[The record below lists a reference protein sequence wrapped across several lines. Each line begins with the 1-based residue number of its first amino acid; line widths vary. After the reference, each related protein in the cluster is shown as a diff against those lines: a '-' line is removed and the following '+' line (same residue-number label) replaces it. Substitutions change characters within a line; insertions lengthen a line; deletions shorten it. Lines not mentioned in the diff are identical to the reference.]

1 MAIHGLEE
9 LLHQH
14 PRFKGMPEAFV
25 KAVAGCGKNVVFK
38 AGDYLFHEGDDAD
51 DIFMIRE
58 GLVSLEMDMPGAGPQ
73 TFMTETAGGVI
84 GLSWLIPPYTW
95 TFDARAREDVRAI
108 GFDATCLRTKCD
120 ADPALGYAV
129 MKQFMPVIVE
139 RLHDT
144 RVQMLDLY
152 SARS

>member
-1 MAIHGLEE
+1 MAIHGLGD
-9 LLHQH
+9 LLRGH
-14 PRFKGMPEAFV
+14 PRFKGMPDDFID
-25 KAVAGCGKNVVFK
+25 AVAGCGKNVVYK

-58 GLVSLEMDMPGAGPQ
+58 GLVSMELDTPGRGPQ
-73 TFMTETAGGVI
+73 TFMTETVGGVI
-84 GLSWLIPPYTW
+84 GLSWLVPPYTW
-95 TFDARAREDVRAI
+95 TFDARARTDIRAVA
-108 GFDATCLRTKCD
+108 FDATCLRGKCD

-152 SARS
+152 RARS

>member
-9 LLHQH
+9 MLRAH
-14 PRFKGMPEAFV
+14 PRFKGMPEGFV
-25 KAVAGCGKNVVFK
+25 KAVAGCAKNVIYK
-38 AGDYLFHEGDDAD
+38 PGDYLFHEGDDAD
-51 DIFMIRE
+51 DIYMIKD
-58 GLVSLEMDMPGAGPQ
+58 GLVSLEMSAPGAGAM
-73 TFMTETAGGVI
+73 TFMTETTGGVI

-95 TFDARAREDVRAI
+95 TFDARAKRDTRAI
-108 GFDATCLRTKCD
+108 AFDATCLRTKCD

-152 SARS
+152 RARS

>member
-9 LLHQH
+9 LLRQH
-14 PRFKGMPEAFV
+14 PRFKGMPEAFI
-25 KAVAGCGKNVVFK
+25 KAIAGCSKNVVFK
-38 AGDYLFHEGDDAD
+38 AGDYLFREGDDAD
-51 DIFMIRE
+51 DIYMIRE

-73 TFMTETAGGVI
+73 TFMTETVGGVI

-95 TFDARAREDVRAI
+95 TFDARARQDVRAI

-120 ADPALGYAV
+120 ADPGLGYAV

-152 SARS
+152 RARS

>member
-1 MAIHGLEE
+1 MAIHGLED
-9 LLHQH
+9 LLREH
-14 PRFKGMPEAFV
+14 PRFKGMPEDFV

-38 AGDYLFHEGDDAD
+38 KGDYLFHEGDDAD
-51 DIFMIRE
+51 DIFMLRE
-58 GLVSLEMDMPGAGPQ
+58 GLVSLEMASRSGAM
-73 TFMTETAGGVI
+73 TFMTESAGGVI
-84 GLSWLIPPYTW
+84 GLSWLIPPYLW

-108 GFDATCLRTKCD
+108 AFDATCLRGKCD

-152 SARS
+152 RARS

>member
-1 MAIHGLEE
+1 MPIKGLDK
-9 LLHQH
+9 LLHEH
-14 PRFKGMPEAFV
+14 PRFKGMPEDFV
-25 KAVAGCGKNVVFK
+25 DAVAGCGKNVVFK
-38 AGDYLFHEGDDAD
+38 KGDYLFHEGDDAD

-58 GLVSLEMDMPGAGPQ
+58 GLVSMEMSSPAGPV
-73 TFMTETAGGVI
+73 TFMTETVGGVI
-84 GLSWLIPPYTW
+84 GLSWLIPPYLW
-95 TFDARAREDVRAI
+95 TFDARAREDVRAFA
-108 GFDATCLRTKCD
+108 FDATCLRGKCD

-152 SARS
+152 RARS